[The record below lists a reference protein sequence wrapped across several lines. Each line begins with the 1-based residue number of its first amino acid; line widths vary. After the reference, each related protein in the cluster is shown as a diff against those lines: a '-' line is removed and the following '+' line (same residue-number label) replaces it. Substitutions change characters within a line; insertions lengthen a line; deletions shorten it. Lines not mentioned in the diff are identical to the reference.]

1 MRSEDGVLVGG
12 AGRRFEV
19 QGCVWTGL
27 VGRGG
32 ACTEGRAAG
41 TSCGLRA
48 VMLPAVQSLWRSGLE
63 RAWGRAGSGLD
74 GDRGAHGDVFE
85 EVSGHVFGHADAAVA
100 GRVAWEEACVHAD
113 AVVGE
118 AHEVGHFG
126 AFEFEAWGWAVGAVV
141 DIAVDDIAVLVD
153 EGAVAAGFVAFVF
166 LDDAEGAGGS
176 AVADVAGGE
185 P

>member
-1 MRSEDGVLVGG
+1 MGPMVRAWVATKLSG
-12 AGRRFEV
+12 AGR
-19 QGCVWTGL
+19 
-27 VGRGG
+27 
-32 ACTEGRAAG
+32 
-41 TSCGLRA
+41 A
-48 VMLPAVQSLWRSGLE
+48 VVSMLKVPLESAKDPAVAARPPKARKSPMGIQRPPMVEAVKDGFTW
-63 RAWGRAGSGLD
+63 RAWSGLD
-74 GDRGAHGDVFE
+74 GDRGADGDVVE
-85 EVSGHVFGHADAAVA
+85 EVGGHVFGHADAAVA
-100 GRVAWEEACVHAD
+100 GWVAREEASVHAD

-126 AFEFEAWGWAVGAVV
+126 AFEFETGRWAVGAVV

-153 EGAVAAGFVAFVF
+153 EGTVAAGFVAFVF